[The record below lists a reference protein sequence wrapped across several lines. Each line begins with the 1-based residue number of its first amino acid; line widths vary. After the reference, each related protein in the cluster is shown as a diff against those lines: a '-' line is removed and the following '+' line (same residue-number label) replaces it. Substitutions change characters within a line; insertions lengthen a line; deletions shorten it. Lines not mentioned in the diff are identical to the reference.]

1 MIKRFTNGGDNV
13 HIVENGLTIDLYDSM
28 RRYADMKVYDKEDI
42 AQALKNTLYSTVV
55 YDDEMPVAI
64 GRVVRDGRIV
74 FFLKDIVVHPDY
86 RGKQVGKLVVNNLL
100 DYIEKAGCEG
110 AYIGLMAMPGTEAFY
125 EKFGFIERPNPKFG
139 SGMICI
145 DRRK

>member
-1 MIKRFTNGGDNV
+1 M

-64 GRVVRDGRIV
+64 GRVVGDGRIV

-125 EKFGFIERPNPKFG
+125 EKFGFIGRPNPKFG

>member
-64 GRVVRDGRIV
+64 GRVVGDGRIV